1 MGFKYTT
8 TMENIMPT
16 TRKYPVSIGFTYELL
31 KKIDEK
37 VESTE
42 TKSRSELVQKILLE
56 NLDEDCVQCQMI
68 EKLRINNLLNLPF
81 ESKPMMA
88 AEVDNYI
95 EERLEARRIR
105 RTTLEIIQNE
115 ADLEKILSKFEEI
128 GIVRERGLMII
139 DNGLANGS
147 FYQNPKGIINLV

>member
-1 MGFKYTT
+1 MISRLQ
-8 TMENIMPT
+8 EWAI
-16 TRKYPVSIGFTYELL
+16 TRFVGA
-31 KKIDEK
+31 
-37 VESTE
+37 VES
-42 TKSRSELVQKILLE
+42 
-56 NLDEDCVQCQMI
+56 N
-68 EKLRINNLLNLPF
+68 P
-81 ESKPMMA
+81 
-88 AEVDNYI
+88 EVHI